1 MTINLINPAEAGGG
15 GGGGEE
21 RGEIS
26 WSRRVPCV
34 NFATFLL

>member
-1 MTINLINPAEAGGG
+1 MTINLINPAEA

>member
-1 MTINLINPAEAGGG
+1 MTINLINPAEAG